1 MKRFHF
7 LVTLLFFHTL
17 FSQPFNGYQKI
28 WATYFGGQATRF
40 TNSVVDSEGNLIAFA
55 DVIGGFNTVL
65 HDESYYNQF
74 VIPTNPNLMYDVNLV
89 NPGGAYSY
97 QTLVA
102 KFSPSGQLLQSGY
115 LPFYSYRIK
124 IDSNNNLYF
133 FGETLSDNLATPGSW
148 LSAPFDTTI
157 KLVMAK
163 VNPDFSI
170 NWLTY
175 IPPSTG
181 GITQF
186 CIDDNLN
193 VYYVSSTSVTSGITT
208 PGTFQPGF
216 ITEYDTSGQVYNN
229 GYIFKLNTNGQLQWA
244 TYCGIT
250 TAFAIDYS
258 NGENAVVVVQ
268 NRLDENPSLTQYD
281 NYYITADAYQQN
293 PTKNIVSKL
302 DIDNGQRIY
311 GSYFGDVILTHI
323 VCDRSGGYYF
333 LGLSDNPSVSSLITS
348 SAYQTTF
355 GGTADV
361 YLGKTTYDLNPVWGT
376 YIGGSEWDE
385 PNFESGLVLKNDA
398 LYFAG
403 LTLSTNNFINGS
415 NTYQTVNNGNGDIFM
430 MKFSKTGNLIW
441 GSFFGGSAQEGL
453 GGSIAPVN
461 DEVFY
466 LVGDTYSSS
475 AIVTPGCYQPALNF
489 HPSYPSSN
497 FGNGFIARFAPQEEL
512 ANQNFQ
518 TNSFTL
524 YPNPANQYITLQ
536 TNNLQPNSQ
545 LTIYNN
551 IGQKVLNTQLTTAT
565 EQNIDITTLASGIY
579 YVEIKTESETIKKQ
593 KLIIK

>member
-7 LVTLLFFHTL
+7 LITLLFFHTL

-133 FGETLSDNLATPGSW
+133 FRETLSDILATPGSW

-293 PTKNIVSKL
+293 PTKISFQNL
-302 DIDNGQRIY
+302 
-311 GSYFGDVILTHI
+311 ILT
-323 VCDRSGGYYF
+323 
-333 LGLSDNPSVSSLITS
+333 
-348 SAYQTTF
+348 
-355 GGTADV
+355 
-361 YLGKTTYDLNPVWGT
+361 
-376 YIGGSEWDE
+376 
-385 PNFESGLVLKNDA
+385 
-398 LYFAG
+398 
-403 LTLSTNNFINGS
+403 
-415 NTYQTVNNGNGDIFM
+415 
-430 MKFSKTGNLIW
+430 TGNVFMALI
-441 GSFFGGSAQEGL
+441 
-453 GGSIAPVN
+453 
-461 DEVFY
+461 
-466 LVGDTYSSS
+466 LVM
-475 AIVTPGCYQPALNF
+475 
-489 HPSYPSSN
+489 
-497 FGNGFIARFAPQEEL
+497 
-512 ANQNFQ
+512 
-518 TNSFTL
+518 
-524 YPNPANQYITLQ
+524 
-536 TNNLQPNSQ
+536 
-545 LTIYNN
+545 
-551 IGQKVLNTQLTTAT
+551 
-565 EQNIDITTLASGIY
+565 
-579 YVEIKTESETIKKQ
+579 
-593 KLIIK
+593 